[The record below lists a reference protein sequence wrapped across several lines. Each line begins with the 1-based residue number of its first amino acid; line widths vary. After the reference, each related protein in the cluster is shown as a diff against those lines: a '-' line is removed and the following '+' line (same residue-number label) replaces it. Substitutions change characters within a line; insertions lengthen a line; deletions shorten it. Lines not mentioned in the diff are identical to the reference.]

1 MHKLNDAAGIGIHGY
16 LVVSASK
23 GSQPKHGKYK
33 NMRKKNLVKLVKSSF
48 FFFLKKLTSATDLS
62 SPSL

>member
-33 NMRKKNLVKLVKSSF
+33 KHEEKNLVKLVKSSF
-48 FFFLKKLTSATDLS
+48 FSFLKS
-62 SPSL
+62 